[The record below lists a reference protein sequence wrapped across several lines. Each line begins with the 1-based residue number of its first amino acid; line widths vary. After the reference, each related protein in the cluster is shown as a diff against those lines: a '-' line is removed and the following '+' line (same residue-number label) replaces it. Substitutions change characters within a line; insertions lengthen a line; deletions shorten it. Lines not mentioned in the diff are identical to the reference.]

1 MMQVVLLFA
10 SLLLTQATAFQSPL
24 GARIQLGNS
33 QRRCDGQ
40 HCDRVGRNTQ
50 TRLHRLTAT
59 TTPLE
64 TFFKN
69 FSSFLPKQTTDNRK
83 SNAAATTVEAFFNA
97 WSEKDATQALSML
110 AEDCVFDNVAFSKPW
125 VGKEELERR
134 LRLEFDA
141 TSTILVDDIA
151 VENAKVGVR
160 FHAETIAGVPVDNSR
175 GSAFFQLDNDTE
187 ETIERVFWVIESAQK
202 SGEDGLRLLTGAS
215 KIIEAQ
221 NKNKKPSITTATDTS
236 PRTGAAKSTS
246 TLTGLTA
253 PEQYFAAWSK
263 RDMELAV
270 SMFADTVTY
279 DDTAFPEAFSGKENA
294 RKHLLKCAD
303 AFPAAFTF
311 EVDDLI
317 NGGDRIA
324 VLWHVNNGGEPLPF
338 TRGCSFYELDSKGRI
353 QDGIDFVEP
362 APVKL
367 GGPALFVQSMKTK
380 LAREPA
386 RWIPIVAW
394 VAYIYIVFVSDGI
407 LPGANA
413 LQLEQRTWEEVR
425 DLSLN
430 FFLVSPLL
438 GLPFSP
444 VVHPM
449 LEGVFNLLLSWAA
462 MFAGFLSDDRRD
474 KPNLLPTLPVVIG
487 MQFLTSAFLLPYLAT
502 RTTEYSDNVTRE
514 DLSPIAQG
522 SESPLLGVSM
532 GLVGSGSIAWFFMGR
547 SEFGGLNERWTSF
560 IDLMSIDRVG
570 TSFIVD
576 LVIFGLFQA
585 WLVDED
591 LKRRGVSSLQ
601 TPLAFIAK
609 YVPFFGMAAYLSLRP
624 SLPAKTD

>member
-1 MMQVVLLFA
+1 MQVVLLFA

-69 FSSFLPKQTTDNRK
+69 FSSFLPKQTADNRK
-83 SNAAATTVEAFFNA
+83 INAAATTVEAFFNA
-97 WSEKDATQALSML
+97 WSERDATEALSML
-110 AEDCVFDNVAFSKPW
+110 DEDCVFDNVAFSKPW

-141 TSTILVDDIA
+141 TSTILVVDDIA

-175 GSAFFQLDNDTE
+175 GSAFFQLDNDTK

-585 WLVDED
+585 WLVDDD
-591 LKRRGVSSLQ
+591 LKRRGVSNLQ

-609 YVPFFGMAAYLSLRP
+609 YVPFFGLAAYLSLRP

>member
-1 MMQVVLLFA
+1 MQVVLLFA

-24 GARIQLGNS
+24 GARIQRGNS

-83 SNAAATTVEAFFNA
+83 INAAATTVEAFFNA
-97 WSEKDATQALSML
+97 WSERDAAEALSML
-110 AEDCVFDNVAFSKPW
+110 DEDCVFDNVAFSKPW

-141 TSTILVDDIA
+141 TSAILVVDGIA

-175 GSAFFQLDNDTE
+175 GSAFFQLDNDTK

-279 DDTAFPEAFSGKENA
+279 DDTAFPEAFSGKENV

-585 WLVDED
+585 WLVDDD
-591 LKRRGVSSLQ
+591 LKRRGVSNLQ

-609 YVPFFGMAAYLSLRP
+609 YVPFFGLAAYLSLRP

>member
-1 MMQVVLLFA
+1 MMRVAFLFA

-24 GARIQLGNS
+24 GTQIQPGNS
-33 QRRCDGQ
+33 QRHCDGQ
-40 HCDRVGRNTQ
+40 RCERVDRDTQ
-50 TRLHRLTAT
+50 NRLHRLTAT
-59 TTPLE
+59 TTPVE

-69 FSSFLPKQTTDNRK
+69 FSSFLPKQTTDSRK
-83 SNAAATTVEAFFNA
+83 TNAAGTTVEAFFNA
-97 WSEKDATQALSML
+97 WSEKDATEALSML
-110 AEDCVFDNVAFSKPW
+110 AEDCVFDNVAFSKAW

-141 TSTILVDDIA
+141 TSNILVVDGIA
-151 VENAKVGVR
+151 VENAKVGVK
-160 FHAETIAGVPVDNSR
+160 FHTETAAGAPVDNGR
-175 GSAFFQLDNDTE
+175 GSAFFQLDNDTKK
-187 ETIERVFWVIESAQK
+187 TIERVFWVIESAQK

-215 KIIEAQ
+215 KIIEAL
-221 NKNKKPSITTATDTS
+221 NKNKKTSTTTATDAS
-236 PRTGAAKSTS
+236 LGPAKSTS

-253 PEQYFAAWSK
+253 PEKYFAAWSK

-270 SMFADTVTY
+270 SMFTDTVTY
-279 DDTAFPEAFSGKENA
+279 DDTAFPEAFSGKDNV
-294 RKHLLKCAD
+294 RKHLFKCAD
-303 AFPAAFTF
+303 AFPAVFTF
-311 EVDDLI
+311 EVDDLV

-324 VLWHVNNGGEPLPF
+324 VLWHVNNGGEELPF

-362 APVKL
+362 APVKQ

-380 LAREPA
+380 LATEPA

-394 VAYIYIVFVSDGI
+394 VAYIYVVFISDGI
-407 LPGANA
+407 LPGVNA

-444 VVHPM
+444 IVHPM

-462 MFAGFLSDDRRD
+462 MFAGFLSEDRRD
-474 KPNLLPTLPVVIG
+474 KPNLLPTLPVVVG

-502 RTTEYSDNVTRE
+502 RSTEYSDNVARE
-514 DLSPIAQG
+514 DLSPIAQA

-547 SEFGGLNERWTSF
+547 YSEFGGLDERWTSF

-585 WLVDED
+585 WLVDDD
-591 LKRRGVSSLQ
+591 LKRRGVSNLQ

-609 YVPFFGMAAYLSLRP
+609 YVPFFGMAAYLALRP

>member
-1 MMQVVLLFA
+1 MMQVAFLFA
-10 SLLLTQATAFQSPL
+10 SLLLAQATAFQSPL
-24 GARIQLGNS
+24 GTRIQPGNS
-33 QRRCDGQ
+33 QRRYNGR
-40 HCDRVGRNTQ
+40 HCERTGRDTQ
-50 TRLHRLTAT
+50 NRLHRLTAT

-69 FSSFLPKQTTDNRK
+69 FSSLLPKQTTDNRK
-83 SNAAATTVEAFFNA
+83 TNAAASTVEAFFNA
-97 WSEKDATQALSML
+97 WSEKDATEAVSLL
-110 AEDCVFDNVAFSKPW
+110 AQDCVFENVAYSKPW

-141 TSTILVDDIA
+141 TSNKLVIDDIA
-151 VENAKVGVR
+151 VENAKVGVK
-160 FHAETIAGVPVDNSR
+160 FHTETSAGGLVDNGR
-175 GSAFFQLDNDTE
+175 GSAFFQLDNDTK
-187 ETIERVFWVIESAQK
+187 ETIERVFWVIEAAKK
-202 SGEDGLRLLTGAS
+202 SGEDGLRLLAGAS
-215 KIIEAQ
+215 KFIGTQ
-221 NKNKKPSITTATDTS
+221 SRDKKPATTTTIDAS
-236 PRTGAAKSTS
+236 PKISASKSTR
-246 TLTGLTA
+246 LTA
-253 PEQYFAAWSK
+253 PEKYFAAFSE

-270 SMFADTVTY
+270 SLFTDTVTY
-279 DDTAFPEAFSGKENA
+279 EDMQFPEAFSGKENV
-294 RKHLLKCAD
+294 RKHLFKCAD
-303 AFPAAFTF
+303 AFPTVFTF
-311 EVDDLI
+311 EVDDLV
-317 NGGDRIA
+317 NGGDRMA

-353 QDGIDFVEP
+353 QDGIDWVEP
-362 APVKL
+362 APLKP

-394 VAYIYIVFVSDGI
+394 VAYIYVVFLSDGI
-407 LPGANA
+407 LPGSNA

-462 MFAGFLSDDRRD
+462 MFAGFLSDDRKD

-502 RTTEYSDNVTRE
+502 RTTEYSDNVARE
-514 DLSPIAQG
+514 DLSPIAQA

-547 SEFGGLNERWTSF
+547 YPEFGGLDERWTSF
-560 IDLMSIDRVG
+560 IDLLSIDRVG
-570 TSFIVD
+570 TSFVVD

-585 WLVDED
+585 WLVDDD
-591 LKRRGVSSLQ
+591 LKRRGVSNLQ

>member
-1 MMQVVLLFA
+1 VNQSCGPVPISESSPYPLNSFA
-10 SLLLTQATAFQSPL
+10 
-24 GARIQLGNS
+24 
-33 QRRCDGQ
+33 
-40 HCDRVGRNTQ
+40 
-50 TRLHRLTAT
+50 
-59 TTPLE
+59 
-64 TFFKN
+64 
-69 FSSFLPKQTTDNRK
+69 
-83 SNAAATTVEAFFNA
+83 
-97 WSEKDATQALSML
+97 
-110 AEDCVFDNVAFSKPW
+110 
-125 VGKEELERR
+125 
-134 LRLEFDA
+134 
-141 TSTILVDDIA
+141 
-151 VENAKVGVR
+151 
-160 FHAETIAGVPVDNSR
+160 
-175 GSAFFQLDNDTE
+175 
-187 ETIERVFWVIESAQK
+187 ESAKK
-202 SGEDGLRLLTGAS
+202 SGEDGLRLLAGAS
-215 KIIEAQ
+215 KIIDVTGK
-221 NKNKKPSITTATDTS
+221 KNPATTTITDAS
-236 PRTGAAKSTS
+236 PRTDVAKSTNIR
-246 TLTGLTA
+246 TRLTA
-253 PEQYFAAWSK
+253 PEQYFAAWNK
-263 RDMELAV
+263 RDMDLAV
-270 SMFADTVTY
+270 SIFADTVTY
-279 DDTAFPEAFSGKENA
+279 DDTAFPEPFSGKENV
-294 RKHLLKCAD
+294 RKHLLKCAG
-303 AFPAAFTF
+303 AFPPTFTF
-311 EVDDLI
+311 EVEEI
-317 NGGDRIA
+317 VNEGDRMT
-324 VLWHVNNGGEPLPF
+324 VLWHVENGGEQLPF

-362 APVKL
+362 GPVKL
-367 GGPALFVQSMKTK
+367 GGPALFIESMKTK

-386 RWIPIVAW
+386 RLIPIAAW
-394 VAYIYIVFVSDGI
+394 VAYMYVVFFSEGI
-407 LPGANA
+407 IPGANA

-474 KPNLLPTLPVVIG
+474 KPNFLPTLPTVIG

-547 SEFGGLNERWTSF
+547 SAEFGGLDERWTSF

-585 WLVDED
+585 WLVDDD
-591 LKRRGVSSLQ
+591 LKRRGVSNLQ